1 MIRELIWKLSDQTL
15 VFADWRGFSDA
26 ALPGNRPAGFLRW
39 CSRMVMTTGL
49 SDAWWWV
56 PYFAFV
62 AALAAS
68 VFFLLPRRL
77 RSGAK
82 RGLAA
87 AAACL
92 AVSALYAFVPVV
104 ATGDFVWDE
113 AESAFP
119 MMGLLGAL
127 VSVGLFVALRPL
139 VRRSPWGM
147 VVSLFACVLLFVP
160 FGAYPILSLAALAVW
175 QFCSRELRSE
185 WSLRAPLSAFAVV
198 AAVPAA
204 CLLSRI
210 AYDDLAPSVALESSH
225 AFRLRWNPCGAWL
238 ARQLRM
244 ERAVAARDWRGTL
257 EAAGQSGGEPKRME
271 TALTILAQYRMAR
284 LPDDLFKFAIV
295 SPHANTA
302 SDQRTMDGYLL
313 FLEYGLL
320 QQTRCYAMELVTK
333 HGWRPGYFAALGD
346 VALLQGLFA
355 EAKRHYSQLAR
366 VPFRWEFANE
376 RMRCMAMG
384 VKIPSDLDD
393 CASMAKALDAQVD
406 ADKGFEL
413 FNLDSRVESHV
424 YARYARLS
432 NAPDFMMRMHLAAKL
447 LECETESLASEAP
460 LIDRLYPQRWPVPV
474 QEALLVHAGR
484 LDAAAQSEYLKG
496 VRPGVVERA
505 TFERIR
511 RYSDDR
517 AKLGANPSRED
528 VARMWREY
536 SGTYPIYEW
545 LVSGR

>member
-1 MIRELIWKLSDQTL
+1 MIRELIWKLADQTL

-26 ALPGNRPAGFLRW
+26 ALPGNRPAGLLRW

-56 PYFAFV
+56 PYFVLV

-68 VFFLLPRRL
+68 VFILLPLRL

-82 RGLAA
+82 RGFAA

-113 AESAFP
+113 SESSFP
-119 MMGLLGAL
+119 VMGLLGAL
-127 VSVGLFVALRPL
+127 VSVGIFAALRSL
-139 VRRSPWGM
+139 VRRSPWGI
-147 VVSLFACVLLFVP
+147 VLSLFACVLLFIP
-160 FGAYPILSLAALAVW
+160 FGAYSLLALAALVAW
-175 QFCSRELRSE
+175 SLCSRELRSE
-185 WSLRAPLSAFAVV
+185 WSLRVPLCAFAVV

-204 CLLSRI
+204 CLRSRI

-225 AFRLRWNPCGAWL
+225 AFRLRWNPCGPWL

-244 ERAVAARDWRGTL
+244 ERAVIERDWRGVL
-257 EAAGQSGGEPKRME
+257 EATGQSGGAPKRME

-284 LPDDLFKFAIV
+284 LPDDLFKYEIV

-320 QQTRCYAMELVTK
+320 QQARCYAMELVTK
-333 HGWRPGYFAALGD
+333 RGWRPGYFAALGD
-346 VALLQGLFA
+346 VALLQGLSA
-355 EAKRHYSQLAR
+355 EARRHYSQLAR
-366 VPFRWEFANE
+366 VPFRASYADE
-376 RMRCMAMG
+376 RLKCLASG
-384 VKIPSDLDD
+384 VVVPFDLVD
-393 CASMAKALDAQVD
+393 CAAMAKALDAQVESD
-406 ADKGFEL
+406 NDFVL

-424 YARYARLS
+424 YSRYARLR
-432 NAPDFMMRMHLAAKL
+432 NAPDFMMKMHLAAKL

-460 LIDRLYPQRWPVPV
+460 LLDRLYPQRWPVPV

-484 LDAAAQSEYLKG
+484 LDAAAQANYLKG

-505 TFERIR
+505 TFERMS
-511 RYSDDR
+511 RYSADR
-517 AKLGANPSRED
+517 AKLGAAPSRAD
-528 VARMWREY
+528 VERMWREY

-545 LVSGR
+545 LVAGR